1 MEFMGIDRIVGSVGK
16 VNLRTDYSSEVHAYV
31 GSANLRPD
39 MLERFMLAV
48 PLGRMNGDSRL
59 IDRS

>member
-1 MEFMGIDRIVGSVGK
+1 MGFMGIDRIVGYVGK

-48 PLGRMNGDSRL
+48 PLGV
-59 IDRS
+59 